1 MKHSF
6 GRRLTK
12 DRRKDRKDSYGHRLA
27 RDFKKNKSIYF
38 LAIPLVLFYILF
50 HYKTM
55 YGAIIA
61 FYQYRPARGIA
72 GSKWVGL
79 KNFIYYF
86 ESPFFWRTIKN
97 TLTISLLSLAF
108 AFPAPIILAL
118 LLNEVGNKLFKK
130 SVQTITYLPHFISL
144 VVVCGMLNQFCLS
157 TGLFSDVIAFFGG
170 ERVSLLQGPD
180 YYRTVYIASDIWK
193 EVGWGSILYL
203 AALSGVDKQLYEAAS
218 IDGANKWQQTWRVT
232 LPGILPTIVIQL
244 ILKIG
249 SLMSVGY
256 DKTLLLYNPTTYNV
270 ADIIST
276 YTYRMG
282 LELGDWSYSTA
293 IGLLNSVI
301 NCILLVIANKLSKKL
316 TESSLW

>member
-1 MKHSF
+1 MKQSY
-6 GRRLTK
+6 GRRLLK
-12 DRRKDRKDSYGHRLA
+12 DVR
-27 RDFKKNKSIYF
+27 KNKSIYL
-38 LAIPLVLFYILF
+38 LAIPLVLFYVLF

-61 FYQYRPARGIA
+61 FYNYRPAKGIS
-72 GSKWVGL
+72 GSKWIGL
-79 KNFIYYF
+79 QNFIDYF

-97 TLTISLLSLAF
+97 TLSISLLSLAF

-118 LLNEVGNKLFKK
+118 LLNEVRCRFFKK
-130 SVQTITYLPHFISL
+130 TVQTITYLPHFISI

-157 TGLFSDVIAFFGG
+157 TGLFGDIIEMFGG
-170 ERVSLLQGPD
+170 ERVPLLQGTQ
-180 YYRTVYIASDIWK
+180 YYRTIYIASDIWK

-203 AALSGVDKQLYEAAS
+203 AALSGVDRQLYEAAS
-218 IDGANKWQQTWRVT
+218 IDGASKWQQTWSVT
-232 LPGILPTIVIQL
+232 LPGILPTVVIQL

-270 ADIIST
+270 ADVIST

-282 LELGDWSYSTA
+282 LESGSWSYSTA
-293 IGLLNSVI
+293 IGLFNSVI
-301 NCILLVIANKLSKKL
+301 NCILLVIANKLSKKF

>member
-1 MKHSF
+1 MKQGY

-12 DRRKDRKDSYGHRLA
+12 DFRKNTSLYL
-27 RDFKKNKSIYF
+27 
-38 LAIPLVLFYILF
+38 LAIPLVLYYVLF

-55 YGAIIA
+55 YGAVIA
-61 FYQYRPARGIA
+61 FYNYRPAKGIS
-72 GSKWVGL
+72 GSKFVGL
-79 KNFIYYF
+79 QNFVYFF
-86 ESPFFWRTIKN
+86 ESPFFARTIKN
-97 TLTISLLSLAF
+97 TLAISLLSLIF

-118 LLNEVGNKLFKK
+118 LLNEVNNKFFKK
-130 SVQTITYLPHFISL
+130 TVQTITYLPHFISL
-144 VVVCGMLNQFCLS
+144 VVVCGMLSQFCLS
-157 TGLFSDVIAFFGG
+157 TGLFNDIIAFFGG

-180 YYRTVYIASDIWK
+180 YYRTIYIASDIWK

-203 AALSGVDKQLYEAAS
+203 AALSGVDRQLYEAAS
-218 IDGANKWQQTWRVT
+218 IDGANKWQQLWNVT
-232 LPGILPTIVIQL
+232 LPGILPTVMIQL

-256 DKTLLLYNPTTYNV
+256 EKTLLLYNPTTYNV
-270 ADIIST
+270 ADIISS

-293 IGLLNSVI
+293 VGLFNSVI
-301 NCILLVIANKLSKKL
+301 NCILLVLANRLSKKF

>member
-1 MKHSF
+1 MKQGY

-12 DRRKDRKDSYGHRLA
+12 DFRKNTSLYL
-27 RDFKKNKSIYF
+27 
-38 LAIPLVLFYILF
+38 LAIPLVLYYVLF

-55 YGAIIA
+55 YGAVIA
-61 FYQYRPARGIA
+61 FYNYRPAKGIS
-72 GSKWVGL
+72 GSKFVGL
-79 KNFIYYF
+79 ENFVYFF
-86 ESPFFWRTIKN
+86 ESPFFARTIKN
-97 TLTISLLSLAF
+97 TLAISLLSLIF

-118 LLNEVGNKLFKK
+118 LLNEVNNKFFKK
-130 SVQTITYLPHFISL
+130 TVQTITYLPHFISL
-144 VVVCGMLNQFCLS
+144 VVVCGMLSQFCLS
-157 TGLFSDVIAFFGG
+157 TGLFNDIIAFFGG

-180 YYRTVYIASDIWK
+180 YYRTIYIASDIWK

-203 AALSGVDKQLYEAAS
+203 AALSGVDRQLYEAAS
-218 IDGANKWQQTWRVT
+218 IDGANKWQQLWNVT
-232 LPGILPTIVIQL
+232 LPGILPTVMIQL

-256 DKTLLLYNPTTYNV
+256 EKTLLLYNPTTYNV
-270 ADIIST
+270 ADIISS

-293 IGLLNSVI
+293 VGLFNSVI
-301 NCILLVIANKLSKKL
+301 NCILLVLANRLSKKF